1 MCIVSDELSISVII
15 PVHNG
20 STYLG
25 PCLDALLR
33 ATAPCECEILVVDD
47 GSTDDSRLQ
56 ALKRRVRVLQLAVRG
71 GPSAARN
78 RGAEA
83 AKGSVLLFI
92 DADVL
97 VPPRLLTR
105 VWAHFTADPKLS
117 AVFGSYDDDPADD
130 HLCSQY
136 KNLLHHYM
144 HQQARPQAETFWSGC
159 GAVRREL
166 FLRLG
171 GFNEELWAVEDVELG
186 YRLSAEGHSVLL
198 DKELQVK
205 HLKRWTLKSMLYA
218 DIFQRALPWSKL
230 MLARGRLTDDLNVRK
245 GERLKAAAL
254 LLSLLLLP
262 LSLLHTSWLVPV
274 ALLLGG
280 VLVSNRR
287 LYLLFFRRRGVCF
300 ALIAALLHLLYYGY
314 SSTAFALC
322 YVSHVWKKSRGTPLA
337 GETDVAG

>member
-20 STYLG
+20 GACLG
-25 PCLDALLR
+25 LCLDALLR
-33 ATAPCECEILVVDD
+33 AVAPCDCEVLVVDD

-56 ALKRRVRVLQLAVRG
+56 ALKRRVKVLQLAERS
-71 GPSAARN
+71 GPAAARN
-78 RGAEA
+78 RGARA

-97 VPPRLLTR
+97 VSPDVLTR
-105 VWAHFTADPKLS
+105 VWAHFMADPKLS

-130 HLCSQY
+130 RLCSQY

-171 GFNEELWAVEDVELG
+171 GFDEELWAVEDVELG
-186 YRLSAEGHSVLL
+186 YRLSAGGHSILL

-205 HLKRWTLKSMLYA
+205 HLKRWTLKSMLSA
-218 DIFQRALPWSKL
+218 DIFQRAVPWSKL

-245 GERLKAAAL
+245 GERVKAAAL

-262 LSLLHTSWLVPV
+262 LSLLHAIWLVPV

-287 LYLLFFRRRGVCF
+287 LYLLFFRRRGVRF

-314 SSTAFALC
+314 SSAVFALC
-322 YVSHVWKKSRGTPLA
+322 WSAHVWKRSRRSALA